1 MASTITPYAAST
13 IAGDGEG
20 AADGKG
26 DHFEIGRV
34 LGTGGQGTTYLATD
48 RRNGSQAVLKQIFC
62 AGLSETNKAIEEAM
76 MLSRLKHARVVTY
89 SEVFL
94 GKDVV
99 KGNYVG
105 IVMEYCSG
113 GDLYQMLCRQRA
125 KRKPISV
132 RRVKMWIV
140 QLCEALA
147 YLHMMKV
154 IHRDVKPMNVLLDAE
169 GNLKMADFGLARQNV
184 SSSKLAMTQC
194 GTPGYESPEVQMGQ
208 GYDFKTD
215 MWGLGCVVC
224 DMTTLKFMHERP
236 GSLATQV
243 QVDPKAIV
251 KVIQSV
257 MELYGPDLHGLLAS
271 MLQADPKRRPS
282 AAEVLELKFLRPS
295 QNAEAEPS
303 PSPAPASGSPP
314 PLKASPVPTKASAMA
329 TMPPNVDAQ
338 ARQVGQVHSKDC
350 PKDGQDSAVARLPRQ
365 RPTVVESSIADD
377 GTTKRNARK
386 VEDDITYLSG
396 NVSNVNEVI
405 IVSKRPSKDQYGSI
419 SEALRAASDG
429 MVIEIFEGKYQEELA
444 IEKVVTLRAGRSPSG
459 NEYVLVEI
467 QGNTSRPVLS
477 SSASNAAVKG
487 LSFLHVSRVSSEGRD
502 CTRCVDVASGMLKME
517 DCEVTSACGVGVV
530 VRDGARLEA
539 RRCRVSR
546 CGQNGLFFFSRG
558 GALVDDCDVF
568 ENSFPGIGMDH
579 SIDTVVTKS
588 RIKRGKGDG
597 VKIYGG
603 SGIRLEGNEI
613 SHNAQVGISIEDK
626 ADPVILNNSIHDGKS
641 CGISIVSESKGTIE
655 GNDIFGNAH
664 PNVYVATGA
673 SPHIRRNQIHH
684 SGSCGLTFVDEGLGT
699 VEDNDIFANQSVGVY
714 MMNRA
719 NPTVRNN
726 TIRDSDGDGVAAV
739 FAARG
744 LIEGNTIHNNAG
756 VGILVESEAEPR
768 VLRNRISDAHMD
780 GIRVRDNGTAHI
792 DSNTVVGAGRGDK
805 GGSGIVVTDGSSPT
819 VRNNLVRECVGQGI
833 IVSAGATG
841 VVERNNV
848 SLCGSHGLVI
858 TRQANPV
865 VRGNVVRDNAGIGIW
880 VCNSGRGTL
889 TENRVQ
895 VTPAWPRRSHVRRR
909 VTAAR
914 DVTPSWS
921 LARPPNA
928 PSPGQGRGAGQGGAT
943 RHPALGVPKGVGQ

>member
-1 MASTITPYAAST
+1 MPVGGVASTITPYAAST

-20 AADGKG
+20 PPDGKG
-26 DHFEIGRV
+26 DHFEIGKV

-48 RRNGSQAVLKQIFC
+48 KRTGVQAVLKQIFC

-76 MLSRLKHARVVTY
+76 MLSRLKHIRVVTY

-94 GKDVV
+94 GKDNI

-184 SSSKLAMTQC
+184 STSRLAMTQC

-257 MELYGPDLHGLLAS
+257 MELYGPDIHGLLAS

-282 AAEVLELKFLRPS
+282 ATDVLEMKFLRPS
-295 QNAEAEPS
+295 HNAEPEPS

-314 PLKASPVPTKASAMA
+314 PIKASPVPTKASAMA
-329 TMPPNVDAQ
+329 TMPVAANPTPAVDEASAQ
-338 ARQVGQVHSKDC
+338 RYG
-350 PKDGQDSAVARLPRQ
+350 RPR
-365 RPTVVESSIADD
+365 PVTAE
-377 GTTKRNARK
+377 
-386 VEDDITYLSG
+386 
-396 NVSNVNEVI
+396 SNVEEGPGRRPVKKGDDEVAPAHGGNGASTGEI
-405 IVSKRPSKDQYGSI
+405 IVVSKRPNKDQFGSI
-419 SEALRAASDG
+419 CEALRAATQG
-429 MVIEIFEGKYQEELA
+429 MIIEVMEGKYQEELVIDKA
-444 IEKVVTLRAGRSPSG
+444 VTLRSSRSNGS
-459 NEYVLVEI
+459 EHVLVEI
-467 QGNTSRPVLS
+467 QGSTSRPVLS
-477 SSASNAAVKG
+477 STSPNASVRG
-487 LSFLHVSRVSSEGRD
+487 VSFLHVSPVSSEGRD
-502 CTRCVDVASGMLKME
+502 CTRCVDVASGRLHME
-517 DCEVTSACGVGVV
+517 DCEVTSAYGVGVV

-546 CGQNGLFFFSRG
+546 CGQNGLFFFAQG
-558 GALVDDCDVF
+558 GAVVDDCDIF
-568 ENSFPGIGMDH
+568 ENSFPGIGMDQ
-579 SIDTVVTKS
+579 SIDTVVTKC
-588 RIKRGKGDG
+588 RIHRGKGDG
-597 VKIYGG
+597 IKIYGG
-603 SGIRLEGNEI
+603 RGIHLEGNDI

-626 ADPVILNNSIHDGKS
+626 ADPVIRNNSIHDGKS
-641 CGISIVSESKGTIE
+641 CGISILSESKGTIE
-655 GNDIFGNAH
+655 GNDIFSNAH
-664 PNVYVATGA
+664 PNVYVST
-673 SPHIRRNQIHH
+673 SSNPLIRRNQIHH
-684 SGSCGLTFVDEGLGT
+684 SGSCGVTFVDEGLGV
-699 VEDNDIFANQSVGVY
+699 VEENDIFSNQSVGVY

-726 TIRDSDGDGVAAV
+726 TIRDGEADGIAAV

-744 LIEGNTIHNNAG
+744 LIEGNTISNNAG

-768 VLRNRISDAHMD
+768 VVRNKVSDAHTD
-780 GIRVRDNGTAHI
+780 GIRVCDNGTALI
-792 DSNTVVGAGRGDK
+792 EANTVVGAGRGEK
-805 GGSGIVVTDGSSPT
+805 GGSGIVVTNGSAPT
-819 VRNNLVRECVGQGI
+819 VRNNHVRDCLSHGILVS
-833 IVSAGATG
+833 SASG

-848 SLCGSHGLVI
+848 SACGSHGVVI
-858 TRQANPV
+858 TRQANPL

-895 VTPAWPRRSHVRRR
+895 VSRPPRRVQGTLMCGAQIAKQIFKSIR
-909 VTAAR
+909 V
-914 DVTPSWS
+914 
-921 LARPPNA
+921 
-928 PSPGQGRGAGQGGAT
+928 
-943 RHPALGVPKGVGQ
+943 